1 MTDRHD
7 QAALCALSDALADA
21 ASVHASAREVAD
33 NPAVAQE
40 LAAEAKRLRE
50 FSAQVRD
57 CPVDSKPGSA
67 LQLVDQLKLLAD
79 RLLDDNDAAA
89 RAASRESIAALLNLV
104 DDLQLVARRT
114 KVERMRGSRRCQVR
128 RVLLRRCLAGGAF
141 VRPGE
146 SSLVPSAHPEHGA
159 ARFCASY
166 GSA

>member
-40 LAAEAKRLRE
+40 LAAEANRLRE

-104 DDLQLVARRT
+104 DDHLRSPELSPEVVALFSDMR
-114 KVERMRGSRRCQVR
+114 ERISRNRDIPSKD
-128 RVLLRRCLAGGAF
+128 AG
-141 VRPGE
+141 
-146 SSLVPSAHPEHGA
+146 LKTLPS
-159 ARFCASY
+159 
-166 GSA
+166 